1 MPEGGGAIPATLE
14 GNGWAVGF
22 SPTTG
27 GCVFGDLLAQPL
39 TVSSG
44 SSKASKTA
52 LFLGSVGIGY
62 LLLIAGVDL
71 ALAESGAGV
80 IQRNAVA
87 LPVLVCAIALL
98 VRQCCAR
105 GVAVVQGLDQ
115 LESDNAQCYK

>member
-1 MPEGGGAIPATLE
+1 MLE
-14 GNGWAVGF
+14 GSGWAVGF

-27 GCVFGDLLAQPL
+27 GGVFGDLFAQPIAI
-39 TVSSG
+39 SSG
-44 SSKASKTA
+44 SSKVSKAA
-52 LFLGSVGIGY
+52 LFLGGMGISY
-62 LLLIAGVDL
+62 LLLVAGVDL
-71 ALAESGAGV
+71 ALAERFAG
-80 IQRNAVA
+80 IFQGDAHA